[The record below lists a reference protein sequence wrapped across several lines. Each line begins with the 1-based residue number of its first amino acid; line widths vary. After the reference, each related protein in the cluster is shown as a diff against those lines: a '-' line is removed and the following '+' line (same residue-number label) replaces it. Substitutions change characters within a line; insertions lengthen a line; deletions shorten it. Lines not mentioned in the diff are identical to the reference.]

1 MSLAGIALFASIGK
15 SAELQPLIA
24 GLAVVG
30 LGIVGLAILVFPGI
44 VPFRLSIWQA
54 SASRLSQTFVLI
66 GAVSVTPLVLAY
78 SAFAY
83 WVFRGKTPV
92 KGWEA

>member
-1 MSLAGIALFASIGK
+1 MVDSLTPTWDGNETCLIMTGVTLLAG
-15 SAELQPLIA
+15 
-24 GLAVVG
+24 
-30 LGIVGLAILVFPGI
+30 FPI
-44 VPFRLSIWQA
+44 
-54 SASRLSQTFVLI
+54 ASRLSQVFLLS
-66 GAVSVTPLVLAY
+66 GAVFVTPLVLAY

>member
-1 MSLAGIALFASIGK
+1 MVGLG
-15 SAELQPLIA
+15 IA
-24 GLAVVG
+24 GLAV
-30 LGIVGLAILVFPGI
+30 LIFPDI
-44 VPFRLSIWQA
+44 IPFRLSLWET
-54 SASRLSQTFVLI
+54 SASRLSQVFLLS
-66 GAVSVTPLVLAY
+66 GAVFVTPLVLAY